1 MDLQFMKSGE
11 KFETL
16 STFNQNFSF
25 FNNKFYTSV
34 EPFDKIFQ
42 YEEFEELFKIE
53 DKQTPFSK
61 TLINSKES
69 ESKEMNIIKGEKE
82 DKNEIDKKYVESI
95 QIKVRENILS
105 KRPFKEKKKIGR
117 KKKEFEGLGQH
128 NKFSDDNIIN
138 KIKHAILQKAR
149 IFINQKIKTLC
160 VNEDGKILQKNVL
173 FKLKQ
178 NQLESSKS
186 AYDKKF
192 LRKTLGE
199 IFSQEISSKYIL
211 HPSTHNK
218 NLIESLMDDKN
229 KKNKIIFCRIFNLTF
244 VECLEHFR
252 GSKKF
257 EVLEGINNLEDY
269 LKEKNFDEDKEYCI
283 LFKYFVNNFEKIILE
298 KKPRIKAQK

>member
-25 FNNKFYTSV
+25 FNKNFYTSV

-149 IFINQKIKTLC
+149 IFINKKIKTLC

-229 KKNKIIFCRIFNLTF
+229 EKNK
-244 VECLEHFR
+244 
-252 GSKKF
+252 
-257 EVLEGINNLEDY
+257 
-269 LKEKNFDEDKEYCI
+269 
-283 LFKYFVNNFEKIILE
+283 
-298 KKPRIKAQK
+298 